1 MEKEF
6 DYLVVGSGVTGMT
19 ISLLLADCGFRVLLL
34 EKSSVIGGSM
44 QRFWRNGIPFDTGF
58 HFTAALT
65 GCMGDMVR
73 MLKFSPPLE
82 TVPIRTNLY
91 LADRKKLFHLPRGR
105 SRVRDYFCSLFP
117 EEAEKIRMYFETEK
131 RIFEN
136 TPLFNLREDG
146 FAVSGALDEDFITLK
161 AYLDSLEV
169 SGEVRSLLASFT
181 SCHGTPCGEISLAN
195 HCRVSFGL
203 LDDMVR
209 VKGSGGAF
217 VDAFRRRA
225 KELGIEIRTRCTI
238 RECVEEEGLRCH
250 QVRLTDG
257 TLVTFRDCVMTIHP
271 HAVAEILPEKF
282 RSSLFLERIR
292 EFEEGCGFFTLF
304 GVLEKPCGSFCQ
316 ELTSS
321 FSTSDIDL
329 VMTPDHPEATATGIM
344 LTEETGAD
352 GALYRT
358 VTAFEN
364 VFAPETAEWSG
375 SVTGKRNASYGE
387 YKQRKIRQI
396 ERKIY
401 ELYPEFEGALR
412 ILDSA
417 SMLTYRDYLSPYG
430 SAYGIRQ
437 KMGQH
442 NLFGKLPIRNFY
454 VAGQSAL
461 LPGAMGA
468 MLSAFVIWRK
478 MVGEELYLRKINEVS
493 EGKTE

>member
-1 MEKEF
+1 MEKEY

-34 EKSSVIGGSM
+34 EKSAVIGGSM
-44 QRFWRNGIPFDTGF
+44 QRFHRCGIPFDTGF

-73 MLKFSPPLE
+73 MLKFSPGLE
-82 TVPIRTNLY
+82 TIPIRTNLY

-105 SRVRDYFCSLFP
+105 SRVRDYFCSLYP
-117 EEAEKIRMYFETEK
+117 AEAEKIRRYFETEK

-146 FAVSGALDEDFITLK
+146 FAMSGIQQEDFLSLK
-161 AYLDSLEV
+161 TYLDSLGI

-203 LDDMVR
+203 LDDLVR

-217 VDAFRRRA
+217 VEAFRRRA
-225 KELGIEIRTRCTI
+225 AELGIEIRTRCTI
-238 RECVEEEGLRCH
+238 EECIPSERLRCH
-250 QVRLTDG
+250 RVHLTDG
-257 TLVTFRDCVMTIHP
+257 STVSFRDCVMTIHP
-271 HAVAEILPEKF
+271 LAVAELLPERF
-282 RSSLFLERIR
+282 RSGLFLERIR

-304 GVLEKPCGSFCQ
+304 GVLEGPCETFRQ

-321 FSTSDIDL
+321 FSTSDIDK
-329 VMTPDHPEATATGIM
+329 VMTPDHPDATATGIM
-344 LTEETGAD
+344 LTEETGLD
-352 GALYRT
+352 GAQYRT

-364 VFAPETAEWSG
+364 VFAPETAQWNATR
-375 SVTGKRNASYGE
+375 TGRRGTEYNR
-387 YKQRKIRQI
+387 YKQRKVREM

-401 ELYPEFEGALR
+401 ELYPEFEGSLR

-417 SMLTYRDYLSPYG
+417 SMLTYRDYLSPCG

-478 MVGEELYLRKINEVS
+478 MVGEELYLRKINEVA
-493 EGKTE
+493 ERDEP

>member
-1 MEKEF
+1 M
-6 DYLVVGSGVTGMT
+6 VGSGVTGMT
-19 ISLLLADCGFRVLLL
+19 VSLLLADCGFKVLLL
-34 EKSSVIGGSM
+34 EKSRVIGGSM
-44 QRFWRNGIPFDTGF
+44 QRFYRNGVPFDTGF

-65 GCMGDMVR
+65 GCMGDMIR
-73 MLKFSPPLE
+73 MLKFKTPLE
-82 TVPIRTNLY
+82 TVPINTNIY
-91 LADRKKLFHLPRGR
+91 LADKKKLFRLPHGR
-105 SRVRDYFCSLFP
+105 SRICDYFCSLYP
-117 EEAEKIRMYFETEK
+117 AEEGKIRSYFEMEK

-146 FAVSGALDEDFITLK
+146 FAASGFQKEDFISLK
-161 AYLDSLEV
+161 AYLDSLAV
-169 SGEVRSLLASFT
+169 SDEVRGLLASFT

-217 VDAFRRRA
+217 VDAFRQRA
-225 KELGIEIRTRCTI
+225 EELGIEIRTGCTVA
-238 RECVEEEGLRCH
+238 ECFNTEKLRCH
-250 QVRLTDG
+250 KVRLTDG
-257 TLVTFRDCVMTIHP
+257 TEVSFKDCIMTIHP
-271 HAVAEILPEKF
+271 HAIAELLPERF
-282 RSSLFLERIR
+282 RSGIFQERIR
-292 EFEEGCGFFTLF
+292 EFEEGCGFFTVF
-304 GVLEKPCGSFCQ
+304 GVLEKPCESFRQ

-321 FSTSDIDL
+321 FSTSDIDQ
-329 VMTPDHPEATATGIM
+329 VMTPEHPEATATGIM
-344 LTEETGAD
+344 LTDENGTD
-352 GALYRT
+352 GKLHHT

-364 VFAPETAEWSG
+364 VFAPETAAWSG
-375 SVTGKRNASYGE
+375 SVTGKRGADYLA
-387 YKQRKIRQI
+387 YKKWKTEEI
-396 ERKIY
+396 EKKIY
-401 ELYPEFEGALR
+401 VLYPEFEGALR

-442 NLFGKLPIRNFY
+442 NLFGKLPVRNFY

-478 MVGEELYLRKINEVS
+478 VAGEEIYLRKINEFPERG
-493 EGKTE
+493 EG

>member
-1 MEKEF
+1 MDKEF

-44 QRFWRNGIPFDTGF
+44 QRFSRCGIPFDTGF
-58 HFTAALT
+58 HFTAGLT

-82 TVPIRTNLY
+82 TIPIRTNLY
-91 LADRKKLFHLPRGR
+91 LADRKKRFYLPRGR
-105 SRVRDYFCSLFP
+105 ANVCDYFCSLYP
-117 EEAEKIRMYFETEK
+117 AEAEKIRLYFETEK
-131 RIFEN
+131 RVFEN
-136 TPLFNLREDG
+136 TPLFHLQEDG
-146 FAVSGALDEDFITLK
+146 FALSGALEEDFVSLK
-161 AYLDSLEV
+161 TYLDSLEIT
-169 SGEVRSLLASFT
+169 GEVRSLLASFT

-203 LDDMVR
+203 LDDLVR

-225 KELGIEIRTRCTI
+225 DELGVEIRTRCTI
-238 RECVEEEGLRCH
+238 RECVDPEHLRCH
-250 QVRLTDG
+250 KVLLTDG
-257 TLVTFRDCVMTIHP
+257 SLVSFQDCVMTIHP
-271 HAVAEILPEKF
+271 HAVAELLPERF

-292 EFEEGCGFFTLF
+292 EFEDGCGFFTLF
-304 GVLEKPCGSFCQ
+304 GVLEKPCGSFRQ

-321 FSTSDIDL
+321 FSTSDIDK
-329 VMTPDHPEATATGIM
+329 VMTPEHPEATATGIM
-344 LTEETGAD
+344 LTEETGRD

-375 SVTGKRNASYGE
+375 SVTGKRGDGYAR
-387 YKQRKIRQI
+387 YKQRKVREI

-412 ILDSA
+412 VLDSA

-478 MVGEELYLRKINEVS
+478 MIGEELYRKKIKEVS
-493 EGKTE
+493 GGTME